1 MCLFMELETN
11 GGFKLNRIKEVL
23 KENMPLIVAMFF
35 GSMLL
40 VWDFP
45 LTFGEV
51 CIVSSCFFFY
61 LRLKGM
67 ILELSDSITKEEE
80 SN

>member
-1 MCLFMELETN
+1 VYQFMELETK
-11 GGFKLNRIKEVL
+11 GEIKLKKIEEIF
-23 KENMPLIVAMFF
+23 KENRPFIVTMVF

-40 VWDFP
+40 VVDFP

-67 ILELSDSITKEEE
+67 ILELSDSITKEED

>member
-1 MCLFMELETN
+1 MS
-11 GGFKLNRIKEVL
+11 KIKEIL
-23 KENMPLIVAMFF
+23 KENLPVITAMFF

-40 VWDFP
+40 VVDFP

-67 ILELSDSITKEEE
+67 ILELSDSITKEED